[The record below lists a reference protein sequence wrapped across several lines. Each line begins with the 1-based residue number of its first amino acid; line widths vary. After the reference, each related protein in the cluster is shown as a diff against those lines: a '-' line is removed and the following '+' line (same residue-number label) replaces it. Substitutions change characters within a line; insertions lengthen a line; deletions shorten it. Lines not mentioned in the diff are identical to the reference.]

1 MNNLKKIE
9 KEISLIVN
17 KKEMMI
23 IEDIS
28 LKQGFEYDLKN
39 GWLFY
44 NPNLNNN
51 TLEFILYD
59 YIDYLKQK
67 RKTKLEKLCYNE
79 ILKKGLKNTNEYICM
94 AKSYAFCLYDILNE
108 ENNINTITDNSTRLS
123 YFVYKTKF
131 ESFDT
136 KN

>member
-1 MNNLKKIE
+1 MKSLKEIE

-23 IEDIS
+23 IEDVS

-39 GWLFY
+39 DWLFY
-44 NPNLNNN
+44 NPTLNNN
-51 TLEFILYD
+51 ILEFILYD

-67 RKTKLEKLCYNE
+67 RKTKLENLCYNE
-79 ILKKGLKNTNEYICM
+79 ILKNGLKNTNEYICM

-108 ENNINTITDNSTRLS
+108 ENNINAITDNSTRLS
-123 YFVYKTKF
+123 YFVYKAKF
-131 ESFDT
+131 ESFDV